1 MATSSASSAPLPSDR
16 GTGRADATRARL
28 LDAAITTF
36 SAKGFH
42 GTSTRDIA
50 REAGISPTAMYVHH
64 SSKEELLYLISR
76 TGHEEALE
84 VVRQALGTSDD
95 PAARL
100 RAVVHDFA
108 MYHARSHVR
117 SRVVN
122 YELAALSPE
131 HLTEILALRREIT
144 EELRALVD
152 QGIATG
158 AFDPPDRRLAVAAL
172 ISLGVDIA
180 RWYRADGVAPEQV
193 AHAYAEMA
201 IRFVSPP

>member
-1 MATSSASSAPLPSDR
+1 MSASSTERSS
-16 GTGRADATRARL
+16 GRADSTRARL
-28 LDAAITTF
+28 LAAAVTTF
-36 SAKGFH
+36 SEKGFH
-42 GTSTRDIA
+42 GTTTRDIA
-50 REAGISPTAMYVHH
+50 RAADISPTALYVHH

-84 VVRQALGTSDD
+84 VVRSALRTGVD
-95 PAARL
+95 PTERL

-108 MYHARSHVR
+108 MYHARSHVM

-131 HLTEILALRREIT
+131 HLQEILALRREIT
-144 EELRALVD
+144 EEFRSLVD
-152 QGIATG
+152 RGIATG

-180 RWYRADGVAPEQV
+180 RWYRADAVPPEQL
-193 AHAYAEMA
+193 AQAYAEMA
-201 IRFVSPP
+201 IRFVSPQ